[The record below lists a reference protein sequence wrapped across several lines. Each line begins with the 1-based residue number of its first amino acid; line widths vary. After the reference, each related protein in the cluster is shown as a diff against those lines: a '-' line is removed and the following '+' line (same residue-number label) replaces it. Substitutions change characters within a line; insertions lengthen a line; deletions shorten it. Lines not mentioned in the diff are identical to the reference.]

1 MNYWFN
7 EDKSIKIYNEDC
19 LTVLDKLIDN
29 NIQVDCIVCDPPY
42 KCISGGKPK
51 YSYQPSGI
59 LSKNDGK
66 LFDYNNLDEKE
77 WFSRIYN
84 ILKDGGHC
92 YIMTNVL
99 NLENYLSLSKKVGFK
114 LHNLLVWK
122 KNNCTPNRGYMKNA
136 EYILFLYKGK
146 AKRINN
152 VGSKTIHEFDNII
165 GNKTHPAE
173 KPIELM
179 KFYIE
184 NSTNIGDTVLDF
196 ACGTGSTLLACQ
208 QTKRK
213 CIGIE
218 LDKNYF
224 DVSIK
229 RIKGEL

>member
-1 MNYWFN
+1 
-7 EDKSIKIYNEDC
+7 
-19 LTVLDKLIDN
+19 
-29 NIQVDCIVCDPPY
+29 
-42 KCISGGKPK
+42 
-51 YSYQPSGI
+51 
-59 LSKNDGK
+59 
-66 LFDYNNLDEKE
+66 
-77 WFSRIYN
+77 
-84 ILKDGGHC
+84 
-92 YIMTNVL
+92 MTNVL
-99 NLENYLSLSKKVGFK
+99 NLENYLSLAKKVGFK

-122 KNNCTPNRGYMKNA
+122 KNNCTPNRWYMKNA

-165 GNKTHPAE
+165 GNKTHTAE